1 MLALIWNPLSPVLSH
16 HLHLLSLAEKI
27 KRERE
32 PLLIA
37 YSNKH
42 SIHTDWGA
50 GADANQEVWFDE

>member
-1 MLALIWNPLSPVLSH
+1 MLALIWNPLIPVLSH